1 MKTLVIFRK
10 FRKGGDVLALF
21 PLVAHDRNGYQCQS
35 YQHIG
40 QHGAADPYF
49 VTLATVPA
57 KPAEYFPLA
66 QELIRLGYDLKVGVK
81 IPRNAARIRRDFIN

>member
-21 PLVAHDRNGYQCQS
+21 PLVAHDRTGDLCAS

-49 VTLATVPA
+49 VTLATTPA
-57 KPAEYFPLA
+57 KPEEFAPLA
-66 QELIRLGYDLKVGVK
+66 AELTRIGYDLKVGRK
-81 IPRNAARIRRDFIN
+81 IPSNALAARRAASV